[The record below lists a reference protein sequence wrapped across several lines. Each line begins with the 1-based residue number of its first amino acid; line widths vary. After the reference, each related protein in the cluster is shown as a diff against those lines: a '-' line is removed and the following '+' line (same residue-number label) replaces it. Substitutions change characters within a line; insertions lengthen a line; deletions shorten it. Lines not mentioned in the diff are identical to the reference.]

1 LEEEGKR
8 LEMEKVMKQS
18 KRWRNTKK
26 SFTKMN
32 KDKKMKDRIWI
43 EMIQSNGIEFKK
55 TMKKRRSRQTQLG
68 TNKGDEKD
76 DLTRI

>member
-43 EMIQSNGIEFKK
+43 EMIQGNGIEFKK